1 MKITEKINI
10 IIMVVVVTL
19 LIGNLALFNNYYTA
33 VGVVGSGNT
42 SSSSSS
48 KTITTPAVSPANPKC
63 NPLLWK
69 FIANPPGRFKI
80 LNQCVSVTGIV
91 LSMQYEPDGDIDFPL
106 LLDAPYKN
114 MVTKANFNPLM
125 RGGIWSEIIC
135 QHPEQSFAVEP
146 FKRGECKGYNGHI
159 FNVPHAGQ
167 HIQVT
172 GTYLM
177 DVREGG
183 HAEIHPVSSIKLI
196 K

>member
-1 MKITEKINI
+1 MKVTGKMIV
-10 IIMVVVVTL
+10 IIMVVVTL
-19 LIGNLALFNNYYTA
+19 FIGSLGLFNNYYTA
-33 VGVVGSGNT
+33 ESVVSNGNT
-42 SSSSSS
+42 SKIINTS
-48 KTITTPAVSPANPKC
+48 AVSSAVPKC

-91 LSMQYEPDGDIDFPL
+91 LSIQYEPDGDTDFPL
-106 LLDAPYKN
+106 LLDTPYKS

-146 FKRGECKGYNGHI
+146 FKRGECNGYNGPI

-172 GTYLM
+172 GTYLL
-177 DVREGG
+177 DVREAG

>member
-19 LIGNLALFNNYYTA
+19 LIGNLGLFNNYYTA

-42 SSSSSS
+42 SSS
-48 KTITTPAVSPANPKC
+48 KTITTPAVSPVVPKC

-146 FKRGECKGYNGHI
+146 FKRGECNGYNGPI

-172 GTYLM
+172 GTYLL
-177 DVREGG
+177 DVREAG